1 MTLTQAGRMG
11 SRPWTY
17 ATIAA
22 AMLLKHLSLT
32 NFRNF
37 IRLETDIPDGAT
49 ILVGANAQGKT
60 SLLEAIFYLTGA
72 SPFYATSDRQLINF
86 LSLEDDQPFAR
97 LVAEVE
103 AHSRMQRVEIR
114 LSIER
119 TASNTHDR
127 LHKDVLING
136 LKRRVRDL
144 AHTFNAVMFLPRD
157 LEIIEGSPG
166 NRRRF
171 LDSSLSQADP
181 MYSDALAEYGKV
193 LTQRNA
199 LLKQLQ
205 ERQTSNGEL
214 EFWDEQLCEHGAAL
228 IRGRA
233 LALGE
238 LSRDA
243 AHIHSDL
250 SQGKETLQL
259 DYQPAYDPAAPADGQ
274 LGLPLNGTVDRTGI
288 SREQI
293 RSGMQTALRAQRR
306 EEITRGMTLIG
317 PHRDDLRLLAN
328 GIDLRM
334 YGSRG
339 QNRTAMLSVKLA
351 EVGWLMERTGDWPI
365 LLLDEVLAELD
376 VQRREDLLARIG
388 EVRQALLTAS
398 DLSMFSDEFR
408 QQASIWRIESGTVHN
423 AEPGAG
429 A

>member
-1 MTLTQAGRMG
+1 
-11 SRPWTY
+11 
-17 ATIAA
+17 
-22 AMLLKHLSLT
+22 MLLKHLSLT

-60 SLLEAIFYLTGA
+60 SLLEAVFYLTGA
-72 SPFYATSDRQLINF
+72 SPFYATSDKQLINF
-86 LSLEDDQPFAR
+86 LSLEDEQPFAR
-97 LVAEVE
+97 LAAEVE
-103 AHSRMQRVEIR
+103 AHGRIQRIEIR

-119 TASNTHDR
+119 NSSNAHDR
-127 LHKDVLING
+127 LHKEVLING
-136 LKRRVRDL
+136 LNRRVREL

-157 LEIIEGSPG
+157 MEIIEGSPG

-181 MYSDALAEYGKV
+181 TYSEALAEYGKV

-205 ERQTSNGEL
+205 ERRSANGQL
-214 EFWDEQLCEHGAAL
+214 DFWDEQLCEHGSTL

-233 LALGE
+233 LAIGE
-238 LSRDA
+238 LNQQA
-243 AHIHSDL
+243 ARIHSDL
-250 SQGKETLQL
+250 SQGKETLML

-274 LGLPLNGTVDRTGI
+274 LGLPMNGTVDRAGI
-288 SREQI
+288 GREQI
-293 RSGMQTALRAQRR
+293 RSGMQAALLLQRR
-306 EEITRGMTLIG
+306 EELARGVTLIG

-328 GIDLRM
+328 GIDLRL

-351 EVGWLMERTGDWPI
+351 EVSWLRDRAGDWPI

-376 VQRREDLLARIG
+376 VQRREDLLIRIG

-398 DLSMFSDEFR
+398 DLSMFSDAFR
-408 QQASIWRIESGTVHN
+408 QTASVWHIEAGTLQPLKADSG
-423 AEPGAG
+423 G
-429 A
+429 

>member
-1 MTLTQAGRMG
+1 
-11 SRPWTY
+11 
-17 ATIAA
+17 
-22 AMLLKHLSLT
+22 MLLKHLSLT

-60 SLLEAIFYLTGA
+60 SLLESIFYLTGA

-86 LSLEDDQPFAR
+86 LSLEDDRPFAR
-97 LVAEVE
+97 LAAEVE
-103 AHSRMQRVEIR
+103 AHGRMQRIEIR

-119 TASNTHDR
+119 NASNMQNR
-127 LHKDVLING
+127 LHKEILING

-181 MYSDALAEYGKV
+181 LYGEALAEYGKV

-205 ERQTSNGEL
+205 ERRTANGEL
-214 EFWDEQLCEHGAAL
+214 EFWDEQLCEHGATL

-238 LSRDA
+238 LSQDA
-243 AHIHSDL
+243 AHIHADL

-259 DYQPAYDPAAPADGQ
+259 DYQPAFDPASPADGQ
-274 LGLPLNGTVDRTGI
+274 LGLPIDGIIDRTGI

-293 RSGMQTALRAQRR
+293 QNGMQAALHAQRP

-328 GIDLRM
+328 GIDLRI

-351 EVGWLMERTGDWPI
+351 EVSWLRERTGDWPI

-376 VQRREDLLARIG
+376 VQRREDLLVRIG

-408 QQASIWRIESGTVHN
+408 QKASIWGIQAGTLQ
-423 AEPGAG
+423 AARPQADP
-429 A
+429 

>member
-1 MTLTQAGRMG
+1 
-11 SRPWTY
+11 
-17 ATIAA
+17 
-22 AMLLKHLSLT
+22 MLLKHLSLT

-37 IRLETDIPDGAT
+37 IRLEADIPDGAT

-72 SPFYATSDRQLINF
+72 TPFYATSDKQLINF
-86 LSLEDDQPFAR
+86 LSLEDEQPFAR
-97 LVAEVE
+97 LAAEVE
-103 AHSRMQRVEIR
+103 AHGRIQRIEIR

-119 TASNTHDR
+119 NSSNTHDR
-127 LHKDVLING
+127 LHKEVLING
-136 LKRRVRDL
+136 LNRRIRDL

-157 LEIIEGSPG
+157 MEIIEGSPG

-181 MYSDALAEYGKV
+181 TYGEALAEYGKV

-205 ERQTSNGEL
+205 ERRSGNGQL
-214 EFWDEQLCEHGAAL
+214 EFWDEQLCEHGATL

-238 LSRDA
+238 LNQQA
-243 AHIHSDL
+243 ARIHSDL

-274 LGLPLNGTVDRTGI
+274 LGLPMNGTVDRTGI

-293 RSGMQTALRAQRR
+293 RSGMQAALRLQRR
-306 EEITRGMTLIG
+306 EEAARGVTLIG

-328 GIDLRM
+328 GIDLRL

-351 EVGWLMERTGDWPI
+351 EVSWLRDRTGDWPI

-376 VQRREDLLARIG
+376 VQRREDLLIRIG

-398 DLSMFSDEFR
+398 DLSMFSEAFR
-408 QQASIWRIESGTVHN
+408 QTASIWRIEAGRLQSLE
-423 AEPGAG
+423 ADPGG
-429 A
+429 